1 MPNAL
6 SADQIATYQANGFL
20 HPVPV
25 FDRARAAALRAEV
38 EALERDHGPGAG
50 GHDLAQ
56 FMRVNGQLVIPL
68 LARIAADPAILA
80 PVTSILG
87 PNILVWSVELFI
99 KEPGTRK
106 TVSWHQDL
114 TYWGMG
120 ETDEELTAWLAL
132 SDVSVQAGCMRFIPG
147 SHQNAILPHA
157 DTFSDDN
164 LLSRGQQIEGI
175 DEADAEFGPLKP
187 GQMSFHHGRTFHAS
201 GPNMSDDRRIGMAI
215 RYVTPAVRQPDMA
228 RDYAMLVQ
236 GQDREKG
243 WINVAPP
250 SRLFDPGALALYD
263 EILSAQAAALTA
275 GAQAQVDLYA
285 TPDTAR
291 TRAR

>member
-1 MPNAL
+1 MSTPL
-6 SADQIATYQANGFL
+6 TADQIAAYQANGFL
-20 HPVPV
+20 HPIPV
-25 FDRARAAALRAEV
+25 FDAAKTAALRTEV
-38 EALERDHGPGAG
+38 ETLERDHGIGAG
-50 GHDLAQ
+50 RHDLAQ

-68 LARIAADPAILA
+68 LARIAADPAVLA

-87 PNILVWSVELFI
+87 PNLLVWSVELFI

-147 SHQNAILPHA
+147 SHKNAIQPHA
-157 DTFSDDN
+157 DTFCDDN

-175 DEADAEFGPLKP
+175 DEAAAIHGPLKP

-201 GPNMSDDRRIGMAI
+201 GPNNSDDRRIGMAI
-215 RYVTPAVRQPDMA
+215 RYVTPEVRQTDMA

-236 GQDREKG
+236 GRDREKG

-250 SRLFDPGALALYD
+250 VRLFDPVALALYD
-263 EILSAQAAALTA
+263 EVLTEQAAALTA
-275 GAQAQVDLYA
+275 GAEAPVSLYSSPNMQGAQ
-285 TPDTAR
+285 
-291 TRAR
+291 